1 MKRQN
6 LTIIGGGSTYTLGMM
21 MSLIAEKE
29 NLPLKTIRFY
39 DIDGERQ
46 KLNSEATKILLKEKY
61 PEVEEFVYTT
71 NREEAFKDTDVFFI
85 QIRTGGLAMRERD
98 EQISLSHGC
107 VGQETCGAGGMAYG
121 LRSIGDMIDLVKD
134 IRKFSPDAW
143 VLNYTNPAAIVAE
156 ALNRVYPDNK
166 KILNICDMPCVI
178 MESYA
183 KMLGCELWDLVP
195 EYYGLNHYGWFTKVR
210 NRQGEDLTQKI
221 KDIILEKG
229 LEASAVDIAHDQSW
243 QATFKNMQ
251 MMLAD
256 NPEYLPS
263 TYLQYY
269 LYPEK
274 MVAKE
279 DINNTRARQVINGRE
294 KTVFSMCRRI
304 IENNTTE
311 CENMHADV
319 HGIYMVR
326 VAASVLFNQGE
337 KYLVIVP
344 NNGIISNLQDDA
356 MVEVPAAL
364 MNHGVEPYSIGKI
377 PTFQKAM
384 IETQLGFEKLV
395 VDAWFTGSRQKLIN
409 ALTLNRTVISVPK
422 AKKLAEDILEEN
434 KAYLPQF
441 FEQEA

>member
-29 NLPLKTIRFY
+29 NLPLKTVRFY

-46 KLNSEATKILLKEKY
+46 KLNAEATKILLKEKY
-61 PEVEEFVYTT
+61 PEVDEFVYTT

-121 LRSIGDMIDLVKD
+121 LRSIGDMIDLIKD

-156 ALNRVYPDNK
+156 ALNRAYPDDE

-251 MMLAD
+251 MMLSD

-279 DINNTRARQVINGRE
+279 DIHNTRARQVINGRE
-294 KTVFSMCRRI
+294 KNVFATCRRI
-304 IENNTTE
+304 IESNTTE
-311 CENMHADV
+311 QENMHADV

-326 VAASVLFNQGE
+326 VAASVLFNKGE

-344 NNGIISNLQDDA
+344 NKGIISNLQDDA

-384 IETQLGFEKLV
+384 VETQLGFEKLV

-409 ALTLNRTVISVPK
+409 ALTLNRTVINLPT
-422 AKKLAEDILEEN
+422 AKSLVDDILAEN
-434 KAYLPQF
+434 KTYLPQF
-441 FEQEA
+441 FKQEA

>member
-6 LTIIGGGSTYTLGMM
+6 LTIIGGGSTYTLGIM
-21 MSLIAEKE
+21 MSLIAEKD
-29 NLPLKTIRFY
+29 NLPLKSVRFY
-39 DIDGERQ
+39 DIDAERQ
-46 KLNSEATKILLKEKY
+46 QLNAEATKILLQEKY

-121 LRSIGDMIDLVKD
+121 LRSIGDMIDLIKD

-156 ALNRVYPDNK
+156 ALNRVYPNDK
-166 KILNICDMPCVI
+166 KILNVCDMPCVI

-195 EYYGLNHYGWFTKVR
+195 EYYGLNHHGWFTKVR

-256 NPEYLPS
+256 NPEYLPN

-274 MVAKE
+274 MAAKE

-294 KTVFSMCRRI
+294 KTVFEMCRRI
-304 IENNTTE
+304 IESKTTQH
-311 CENMHADV
+311 ENMHADI

-326 VAASVLFNQGE
+326 VAASVLFNKGDR
-337 KYLVIVP
+337 YLVIVP
-344 NNGIISNLQDDA
+344 NKGIISNLQDDA

-364 MNHGVEPYSIGKI
+364 MNHGVEPYSIGEI

-395 VDAWFTGSRQKLIN
+395 VDAWFTGSQQQLIN
-409 ALTLNRTVISVPK
+409 ALTLNRTVVNVPT
-422 AKKLAEDILEEN
+422 AKKIVDDILAEN
-434 KAYLPQF
+434 KSYLPQF
-441 FEQEA
+441 FEKEA